1 MPVHQ
6 PQKDTI
12 SAHFKTLLSL
22 FFLFLV
28 AGCASTQ
35 LSRLEE
41 TMDPMVGV
49 AKRGDVE
56 KSLGNPTQCVTEKGM
71 LRCEYRTLIARNEPV
86 PSAHKK
92 EPGFGPDL
100 SPYEFFDVIEAFYDD
115 TGLLR
120 DWRPLSVKP

>member
-1 MPVHQ
+1 M
-6 PQKDTI
+6 QKCY
-12 SAHFKTLLSL
+12 SPLLL
-22 FFLFLV
+22 FFILLLGF
-28 AGCASTQ
+28 GCASTQ
-35 LSRLEE
+35 LGRLQE
-41 TMDPMVGV
+41 TMDPWVGV
-49 AKRGDVE
+49 AKRLEVE
-56 KSLGNPTQCVTEKGM
+56 KSLGSPTQCVTEKGM
-71 LRCEYRTLIARNEPV
+71 TRCEYRTLIARNEPV